1 MAVYVGIDLGTTNSA
16 ICTFDGENTRIWK
29 SPEQNDVTPSVIYN
43 DGRRKFVGRKAYDMI
58 PLAEESTARLFK
70 RLMGTSTPVRIK
82 GSNAPMTPE
91 ACSAEVLKVLFGY
104 LPEEVRGEVVGTV
117 ITVPAAF
124 NQMQKDATLQ
134 AAEQAGIGA
143 VALMQEPVAAVMSVM
158 RSRSSDGIFIVYDL
172 GGGTL
177 DVAIA
182 DGAGGRV
189 SLQAHGGIEMCGG
202 RDWDRAIADSVVR
215 PWLDQHFSLPES
227 IRTNAEYRRL
237 VPLIEM
243 AAERA
248 KIELSAQGHAV
259 VQLAESEIR
268 MRDLD
273 GNDIYLEAPLEKD
286 QLDEL
291 IEQHL
296 KDSIQ
301 AVRDT
306 MERAHL
312 SAHDINR
319 LVFVGGPTQYKTV
332 RDRVAFEL
340 GVAGALD
347 VNPMTAVAEGAAVFA
362 ESIDWSS
369 QKRGRKTTRGALDA
383 EAIGLSFNYIARTPG
398 TKAKLVVKL
407 TKQLGAGAEFQ
418 LDSLDTGWS
427 SGRIALVDGASLD
440 LTLTKSGDNTFQVT
454 ALGADG
460 IPIRLPVDRITIS
473 RTAATIDAIP
483 ASHSIGLEVLDKV
496 GGKPVL
502 EWMVR
507 SGDAL
512 PKKGSLKVRAGNSIR
527 AGGSGALLFKM
538 WQGEIDSPV
547 DDNLFVGDLR
557 ITGND
562 LESGVIPQGA
572 EIFCDY
578 EISDSGNISVEISV
592 PDAGVSVGTGHN
604 FYSRQEGQIDFEQAS
619 QIIDEQ
625 VDQLERR
632 LEALAKQLDDAA
644 LVDATA
650 KLDEARSLSNTSGS
664 PEDAKKAMDR
674 LHEVKRLL
682 ASVRKR
688 NLGQTRQIDLDSCV
702 ELFDATCRE
711 HAKASEESQFDNA
724 ARAAANVI
732 ENRDS
737 AFETQLD
744 RMRGIN
750 FDVLW
755 RQDWFVVQ
763 RFKRLSQAQHLFQN
777 KEEHAALVA
786 QGLQAVQ
793 KDDMEALRTVTW
805 GLMARTFTAG
815 SEGGMALDANIVR
828 GH

>member
-16 ICTFDGENTRIWK
+16 ICTFDGENLRTWK
-29 SPEQNDVTPSVIYN
+29 SPEQNDVTPSAIYN

-58 PLAEESTARLFK
+58 PLAEECTARLFK
-70 RLMGTSTPVRIK
+70 RLMGTSTPIRIK
-82 GSNAPMTPE
+82 GADVPMTPE
-91 ACSAEVLKVLFGY
+91 ACSAEILKTLFGY
-104 LPEEVRGEVVGTV
+104 LPEEVRAEVVGTV

-182 DGAGGRV
+182 DAAGGRV

-215 PWLDQHFSLPES
+215 PWLNQNFSLPES
-227 IRTNAEYRRL
+227 IRTDAEYRRL

-248 KIELSAQGHAV
+248 KIELSSQGHAV
-259 VQLAESEIR
+259 VQLAESEVR
-268 MRDLD
+268 MRDLN
-273 GNDIYLEAPLEKD
+273 GNDIYLEAPLEKA
-286 QLDEL
+286 QLDAL
-291 IEQHL
+291 IEHHL

-306 MERAHL
+306 MERAQL
-312 SAHDINR
+312 SSHDINR

-362 ESIDWSS
+362 ESIDWSN
-369 QKRGRKTTRGALDA
+369 QKRGRKTTRGVLDA
-383 EAIGLSFNYIARTPG
+383 EAIGLSFNYIARTPAP
-398 TKAKLVVKL
+398 KAKFVVKL
-407 TKQLGAGAEFQ
+407 AKPLGSGAEFQ
-418 LDSLDTGWS
+418 VDSLDTGWS
-427 SGRIALVDGASLD
+427 SGRMALTDGAALD
-440 LTLTKSGDNTFQVT
+440 LTLAKSGDNTFQVS
-454 ALGADG
+454 AFGAG
-460 IPIRLPVDRITIS
+460 GAAIRLPADRITIS

-483 ASHSIGLEVLDKV
+483 ASHSVGLEVLDKM

-502 EWMVR
+502 EWMIR

-512 PKKGSLKVRAGNSIR
+512 PKKGSIKVRAGSSIR

-538 WQGEIDSPV
+538 WQGEIESPV

-572 EIFCDY
+572 EIHCEY

-592 PDAGVSVGTGHN
+592 PDAGVSVGAGHN

-625 VDQLERR
+625 AEQLEGR
-632 LEALAKQLDDAA
+632 LETLTRQLDDAA
-644 LVDATA
+644 LDDASA
-650 KLDEARSLSNTSGS
+650 KLEEARSLSNSS
-664 PEDAKKAMDR
+664 SAPEDAKKAMDR

-682 ASVRKR
+682 AAVRKR
-688 NLGQTRQIDLDSCV
+688 NLGQTRQIDLDSCI
-702 ELFDATCRE
+702 EFFDEHCRE
-711 HAKASEESQFDNA
+711 HAKGSEETQFDNA

-732 ENRDS
+732 ESRDS

-763 RFKRLSQAQHLFQN
+763 RFKRLAQSPHQFQN
-777 KEEHAALVA
+777 KGEHSTLVA
-786 QGLQAVQ
+786 QGLQAIQ
-793 KDDMEALRTVTW
+793 KDDMDALRSVTW
-805 GLMARTFTAG
+805 ALMARSVTTG
-815 SEGGMALDANIVR
+815 GEGGMALDANIVR